1 MSNYENYS
9 TTADT
14 YDSTRE
20 AFGYEVI
27 LGMLYGA
34 TAVPQESVLL
44 DAGCGTGNYSAA
56 LAPHVG
62 RIEAVDLNPR
72 MLAVAR
78 EKLTRLSAPAE
89 ITMHTASIDALPL
102 ESSSVDAAMLNQVL
116 HHLPV
121 EPQWAAHARVLSELA
136 RVLRKGGLLSI
147 NTCSLEQ
154 LARGFW
160 CYQLAPQALS
170 EIQRR
175 HPPLH
180 ELESLLSDAGFTVKA
195 RIVPASALIQGAAY
209 QDPRGP
215 LQAEW
220 RKGDSFWALCTPHEL
235 EDALA
240 RVRELDAAGELES
253 YAAEHDRYRL
263 SIGQTTFVFAEKN

>member
-27 LGMLYGA
+27 LGMLCA
-34 TAVPQESVLL
+34 APRALHEQVLL

-56 LAPHVG
+56 LAPFVG
-62 RIEAVDLNPR
+62 RIEAVDVNPQ

-78 EKLTRLSAPAE
+78 AKLANRATGARINIQA
-89 ITMHTASIDALPL
+89 ASIDALPL
-102 ESSSVDAAMLNQVL
+102 EAASTDGAMLNQVL

-121 EPQWAAHARVLSELA
+121 QAQWEAHSRVLHELA
-136 RVLRKGGLLSI
+136 RVLRSGGLLSI

-154 LARGFW
+154 LAHGFW
-160 CYQLAPQALS
+160 HYQLAPQATA

-175 HPPLH
+175 HPSLDV
-180 ELESLLSDAGFTVKA
+180 LESLLRDAGFTVKA
-195 RIVPASALIQGAAY
+195 RIVSTSAPIQGAAY
-209 QDPRGP
+209 ENVRGP
-215 LQAEW
+215 LEEEW
-220 RKGDSFWALCTPHEL
+220 RRGDSFWALCEPQEL
-235 EDALA
+235 EAA
-240 RVRELDAAGELES
+240 QTRVRQLDAAGELEAF
-253 YAAEHDRYRL
+253 AAEHDRRRP
-263 SIGQTTFVFAEKN
+263 SIGQTTFVFAEKR